1 MALTEHGKNN
11 DGKYE
16 LTVKISADDFKK
28 AIDKIYNREKKR
40 INIPGFR
47 KGKAP
52 RAVIEKMFGEGCFYE
67 DALNELL
74 PDEFEKAVD
83 EADIQIIDHPEVDVK
98 EMAREDGV
106 TVQFTCTLRPEL
118 EVKQYD
124 GLEAEKAVYSVTDEN
139 VQNELKLM
147 QEKQSRIVPVEGRA
161 AEDGDIAN
169 IDFEGFIDGKAFD
182 GGKDEKYDLTLG
194 SHQFINGFE
203 EQIVGHNVGDE
214 FDVNV
219 TFPEDYG
226 SKEFAGKNATFKV
239 KLNDLKKKELP
250 ELDDEF
256 AKDVSEYDTL
266 DELKASIVKRLEDQN
281 AERSKKELENSLL
294 DKLADNLEGEVPEVM
309 VHDEIHSMLH
319 EFEHRLQ
326 YQGLSLEN
334 YLKFTNANIEA
345 MEDSMR
351 PEALKNIKTRL
362 ALEAV
367 ARKEKL
373 EVTTEDIENEFKKY
387 AEEYQMDV
395 DKLRNV
401 IAEKELKENLKIER
415 AIDFIRDHAKVVEK
429 SAEEIAEEVAK
440 KAAEATKAL
449 SEAKDEDNKSEEK
462 TAE

>member
-52 RAVIEKMFGEGCFYE
+52 RAIIEKMFGENCFFE
-67 DALNELL
+67 DALNDLL

-83 EADIQIIDHPEVDVK
+83 EADIQIIDRPEIDVK
-98 EMAREDGV
+98 EMNRDDGV
-106 TVQFTCTLRPEL
+106 TVKFTCALRPEL
-118 EVKQYD
+118 DVKQYD
-124 GLEAEKAVYSVTDEN
+124 GLESDKAVYTVTDEN

-194 SHQFINGFE
+194 SYQFINGFE

-214 FDVNV
+214 FDINV

-226 SKEFAGKNATFKV
+226 SKEFAGKDATFKI
-239 KLNDLKKKELP
+239 KLNGLKKKELP
-250 ELDDEF
+250 VLDDEF

-294 DKLADNLEGEVPEVM
+294 DKLSDNLEGEVPEVM
-309 VHDEIHSMLH
+309 VEDEVHSMLH

-326 YQGLSLEN
+326 YQGLSLEK

-351 PEALKNIKTRL
+351 PEALKNIRTRL

-367 ARKEKL
+367 ARKEKI
-373 EVTTEDIENEFKKY
+373 EVTAEDIENEFKKY
-387 AEEYQMDV
+387 ADEYQMDV
-395 DKLRNV
+395 DKLRNA
-401 IAEKELKENLKIER
+401 ISEKELKANLKIEK

-429 SAEEIAEEVAK
+429 TAEEIAEAAAK
-440 KAAEATKAL
+440 KAAEAVA
-449 SEAKDEDNKSEEK
+449 SEKKDEPAEEK